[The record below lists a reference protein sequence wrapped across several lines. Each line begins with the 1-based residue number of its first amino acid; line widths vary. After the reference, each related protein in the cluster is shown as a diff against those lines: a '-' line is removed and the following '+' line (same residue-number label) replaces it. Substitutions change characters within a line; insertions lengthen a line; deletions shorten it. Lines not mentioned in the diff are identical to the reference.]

1 MNIAWRNIRFKL
13 SKNFKLDIMRNS
25 DLDGE
30 EGYGSLE
37 NILHVK
43 HMRKLDNNSQKAYVK
58 KLGVENPK
66 VYSQWKQW
74 CIELDQLPDFFGTDD
89 NPIPIDESK
98 L

>member
-1 MNIAWRNIRFKL
+1 
-13 SKNFKLDIMRNS
+13 MRNS

-58 KLGVENPK
+58 KLWNDDPK
-66 VYSQWKQW
+66 KYFEWKEW
-74 CIELDQLPDFFGTDD
+74 CIRLNRLPEFFGTRD

>member
-1 MNIAWRNIRFKL
+1 MDLQQYFF

-58 KLGVENPK
+58 KLWGI
-66 VYSQWKQW
+66 
-74 CIELDQLPDFFGTDD
+74 C
-89 NPIPIDESK
+89 
-98 L
+98 